1 MVALNKQIKELD
13 EKLDGL
19 RASYSEGNKARKEQ
33 LKPAILQ
40 AEEQLDALLEQPGE
54 LEKKARNAE
63 INYLKTNDNTTVMIF
78 ETLIIAFLMVVAIVL
93 ILLEIFMLP
102 GITVAGVG
110 GFIFA
115 AGGLI
120 YAYSVDTLAGN
131 VTLTVSLLVFA
142 ATFVWLLRSKSFSR
156 VALKTDVDSRLV
168 SSRDLGI
175 IPGDEG
181 LTLSRLAP
189 IGKAR
194 INGIMVEAKSMD
206 ELIDENTPVEVVRVD
221 SNNIIVK
228 RKINHNS

>member
-1 MVALNKQIKELD
+1 
-13 EKLDGL
+13 
-19 RASYSEGNKARKEQ
+19 
-33 LKPAILQ
+33 
-40 AEEQLDALLEQPGE
+40 
-54 LEKKARNAE
+54 
-63 INYLKTNDNTTVMIF
+63 MIF

-131 VTLTVSLLVFA
+131 VTLAVSLLVFA
-142 ATFVWLLRSKSFSR
+142 ATFVWMLRSKSFSR

>member
-1 MVALNKQIKELD
+1 
-13 EKLDGL
+13 
-19 RASYSEGNKARKEQ
+19 
-33 LKPAILQ
+33 
-40 AEEQLDALLEQPGE
+40 
-54 LEKKARNAE
+54 
-63 INYLKTNDNTTVMIF
+63 MIF

-131 VTLTVSLLVFA
+131 VTLAVSLLVFA

>member
-1 MVALNKQIKELD
+1 
-13 EKLDGL
+13 
-19 RASYSEGNKARKEQ
+19 
-33 LKPAILQ
+33 
-40 AEEQLDALLEQPGE
+40 
-54 LEKKARNAE
+54 
-63 INYLKTNDNTTVMIF
+63 MIF

-131 VTLTVSLLVFA
+131 MTLAVSLLVFA
-142 ATFVWLLRSKSFSR
+142 ATSVWLLRSKSFSR